1 MRGYLF
7 TIYLHFENANVL
19 SDLLDMTSKCGKI
32 KLFSL
37 ANINSCLLFYR
48 ILTKLNIFKHLQI
61 HDPISKSRQYL
72 SMHWLQFTIQITR
85 FIYLNNKFQRFILNK
100 FCKVTKLNFKLVE
113 KHQIFCRVF
122 VKSM

>member
-61 HDPISKSRQYL
+61 HDPISKLHRCFDSVEVMSEL
-72 SMHWLQFTIQITR
+72 
-85 FIYLNNKFQRFILNK
+85 IL
-100 FCKVTKLNFKLVE
+100 
-113 KHQIFCRVF
+113 
-122 VKSM
+122 